1 MIPAVDRP
9 APELA
14 STELSG
20 TPVREV
26 VRSGSDPEAALEF
39 YREVYD
45 GRDMA
50 FEPSPERFGFRY
62 RATGDDRVSLRT
74 SSVSAARSGI
84 LAPERQYLLAWSVEG
99 GIVVDDDRADAVTLR
114 PGVPVLY
121 PAGRPFHV
129 WAPPGTKHLVHVD
142 ADFLEAVAVV
152 GTDSAPVPLAFP
164 VTAQPD
170 RLVGLQT
177 VLRRVARPLLDVSVV
192 GPDRAALDLRLAE
205 AVLAAFRTGAGP
217 PERVAPAGNVER
229 AKAFMH
235 AHFDR
240 VLAAT
245 DIAAAADVSVRT
257 LQEGFQRREGSTPM
271 AYLRD
276 LRLEKARLGLQLADP
291 RETSVAMVAHS
302 CGFRHM
308 GRFSGSYRDAYG
320 EYPGDTLRGRRRLVG
335 AADIVG

>member
-50 FEPSPERFGFRY
+50 FEPSPEGFGFRY

-114 PGVPVLY
+114 PASRCCTRPDGPSTSGHR
-121 PAGRPFHV
+121 PAPSTSCTSTPTSSKRSPS
-129 WAPPGTKHLVHVD
+129 
-142 ADFLEAVAVV
+142 
-152 GTDSAPVPLAFP
+152 SAP
-164 VTAQPD
+164 
-170 RLVGLQT
+170 
-177 VLRRVARPLLDVSVV
+177 
-192 GPDRAALDLRLAE
+192 
-205 AVLAAFRTGAGP
+205 
-217 PERVAPAGNVER
+217 
-229 AKAFMH
+229 
-235 AHFDR
+235 
-240 VLAAT
+240 
-245 DIAAAADVSVRT
+245 
-257 LQEGFQRREGSTPM
+257 TPHPCPS
-271 AYLRD
+271 RS
-276 LRLEKARLGLQLADP
+276 R
-291 RETSVAMVAHS
+291 
-302 CGFRHM
+302 
-308 GRFSGSYRDAYG
+308 
-320 EYPGDTLRGRRRLVG
+320 
-335 AADIVG
+335 